1 MGVREEESLHLML
14 LRGGFGELK
23 GGGKGNVVKIL
34 SFGIYIILL
43 LFLLFWLF
51 FFSFLGKACLLVG

>member
-1 MGVREEESLHLML
+1 ML